1 MRGRMIHHQHACIG
15 FCDGRKCAQQ
25 LALACVRHVPVFSAH
40 LTRPR
45 AARSLTDPPG
55 FMNSAF
61 PRISHPVSSES
72 ELMRICGVEAE

>member
-1 MRGRMIHHQHACIG
+1 MRIG
-15 FCDGRKCAQQ
+15 GRKCLQE
-25 LALACVRHVPVFSAH
+25 LALACVLHVPVFSAH

>member
-1 MRGRMIHHQHACIG
+1 MRPRVGLG
-15 FCDGRKCAQQ
+15 
-25 LALACVRHVPVFSAH
+25 VRGGDAPVFSAH

-72 ELMRICGVEAE
+72 ELMRICGGGVQWG